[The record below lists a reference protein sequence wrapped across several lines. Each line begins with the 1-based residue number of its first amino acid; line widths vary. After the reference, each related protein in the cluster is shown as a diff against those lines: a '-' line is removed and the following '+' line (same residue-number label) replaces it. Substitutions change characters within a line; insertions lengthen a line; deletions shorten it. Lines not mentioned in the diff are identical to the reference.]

1 LNSNPSTQQCRP
13 RTIAKP
19 LALAVAAIT
28 LGPLIC
34 ASARAD
40 ELSDLKEQMQTLSKR
55 LSDLEAKEAKEAKEK
70 EAREK
75 AAPPPLA
82 SAALPPPPQVAPA
95 LKTDQNGVQL
105 DPTVNVISLYTSSNT
120 RLSLYGLLE
129 ATLSHVDHQTSSGGT
144 TNGFQVAWFSGNR
157 LGFDAMHALPGVG
170 EALNMPDLK
179 IMSKLETEYELPTGD
194 MDTANVFFNRDAWL
208 GFYSNTLGKLTFG
221 RQNTLTRDFT
231 QNWGDTY
238 GTPEVVLK
246 EGGYSNVNNFK
257 QFIFYSGAPTGTRVN
272 SGINWKKKWDEHW
285 VTGLGWAFGSGGG
298 GGSGDVGNGGSYPG
312 DFNNGT
318 NKAVSVAYN
327 RLAVGPTLVNANV
340 NWDHGTNH
348 DLAHDSELI
357 GGNVVYGPWR
367 ANGGFAH
374 YRAQQGLNNSIGDR
388 HDNSWTMSGSY
399 RLGKTEFSLGYV
411 RMKGDHAGLNSA
423 GNVINAYGNTAGVTT
438 VADGAKGTVF
448 GAVMY
453 HADSQT
459 DFYVAADHF
468 NVSGDW
474 VIGDAQGN
482 GNHFGVGHPY
492 DGELELATGVRFKF

>member
-1 LNSNPSTQQCRP
+1 M
-13 RTIAKP
+13 
-19 LALAVAAIT
+19 
-28 LGPLIC
+28 
-34 ASARAD
+34 
-40 ELSDLKEQMQTLSKR
+40 SDLKEQIQTLSKR

-82 SAALPPPPQVAPA
+82 SSALPPPPQVPA
-95 LKTDQNGVQL
+95 ALRTDQNGVPL
-105 DPTVNVISLYTSSNT
+105 DPTVNVISLYSSSNT
-120 RLSLYGLLE
+120 RLSIYGLIE
-129 ATLSHVDHQTSSGGT
+129 ATLSRADHQTSSGGT

-157 LGFDAMHALPGVG
+157 LGFDALHALPGVG
-170 EALNMPDLK
+170 EALSMPDLK
-179 IMSKLETEYELPTGD
+179 VMSKLETEYELPTGD

-208 GFYSNTLGKLTFG
+208 GFYSETLGKLTFG

-231 QNWGDTY
+231 QNWGDAY
-238 GTPEVVLK
+238 GTPEVILK

-272 SGINWKKKWDEHW
+272 SGINWKKKWDQHW
-285 VTGLGWAFGSGGG
+285 VTGVGWAFGSGGG

-327 RLAVGPTLVNANV
+327 GLPVGPTLVNANA

-348 DLAHDSELI
+348 DLSHNSVLF
-357 GGNVVYGPWR
+357 GGNVNYGPWR
-367 ANGGFAH
+367 VNGGYVH
-374 YRAQQGLNNSIGDR
+374 YTAEQGPNNSVGDR
-388 HDNSWTMSGSY
+388 HDNSWTMSGNF
-399 RLGKTEFSLGYV
+399 RPGKTEFSLGYV
-411 RMKGDHAGLNSA
+411 RLAGDHAGFNSA
-423 GNVINAYGNTAGVTT
+423 GLIINAYGNMAGVTT

-448 GAVMY
+448 GAIMY

-468 NVSGDW
+468 NVSGGW

-482 GNHFGVGHPY
+482 GNKFGVGHPY
-492 DGELELATGVRFKF
+492 DSELEVATGVRFKF